1 MLQQKIFL
9 FKLKISIKMIKKY
22 FFIIQTSDKLN
33 EILNKNKILI

>member
-22 FFIIQTSDKLN
+22 IFYIQTSDKLN